1 MPTTEHDAV
10 DLLVA
15 ALNEIDGIEFTRDAW
30 EDKAPENYGVVEL
43 NGEARQLWADGHLI
57 DSIWSVTI
65 TVYVSGD
72 ADTWPKTVQAKLE
85 ELEAD
90 GRLDLTYA
98 VSRAY
103 DYQINKVR
111 WSWTASLAGD
121 LTWSDGSG

>member
-1 MPTTEHDAV
+1 MPTIEHDAV
-10 DLLVA
+10 DMLVD

-57 DSIWSVTI
+57 DSVWAVVI
-65 TVYVSGD
+65 TLYVSGD
-72 ADTWPKTVQAKLE
+72 ADTWPRTVQEKLE
-85 ELEAD
+85 ELESD

-98 VSRAY
+98 VSRVY

-111 WSWTASLAGD
+111 WSWTANLAGD
-121 LTWSDGSG
+121 LTWTE

>member
-1 MPTTEHDAV
+1 MPTIEHDAV
-10 DLLVA
+10 DMLVD

-57 DSIWSVTI
+57 DSIWAVVI
-65 TVYVSGD
+65 TLYVSGGAD
-72 ADTWPKTVQAKLE
+72 AWPRTVQEKLE
-85 ELEAD
+85 ELESD

-98 VSRAY
+98 VSRVY

-111 WSWTASLAGD
+111 WSWTANLAGD
-121 LTWSDGSG
+121 LTWTE